1 MKLCAVDKNTSKI
14 TIQLEVQFSSMNTFT
29 IVFTTDIEYIDIQ
42 FILNIYS
49 FCFTKHIT
57 YVLFLILYMIDT
69 PKTV

>member
-42 FILNIYS
+42 FILNIYL

-57 YVLFLILYMIDT
+57 YVLFLMLYMIDT